1 MSLTEDAMKVIGITG
16 RSGSGKSTLARA
28 LERLGAEVLDGD
40 QIAAGLLAPGSPL
53 LLKVRDAFGPEFFRE
68 DGSLDRKKLGSLV
81 FSDERSLAV
90 LDGIVHPHF
99 RRLVEEEVR
108 KLERQDRSPEIAV
121 LDAAVLF
128 EAGLDGICDIVVA
141 VMCDDETMASRI
153 SQRDGIEAQASL
165 ERINAQKSK
174 LSDYC
179 MARKADIVV
188 ISRGDAAEMD
198 AWAKRIAR
206 IAKGGTHGH

>member
-1 MSLTEDAMKVIGITG
+1 MK
-16 RSGSGKSTLARA
+16 
-28 LERLGAEVLDGD
+28 
-40 QIAAGLLAPGSPL
+40 PWP
-53 LLKVRDAFGPEFFRE
+53 
-68 DGSLDRKKLGSLV
+68 
-81 FSDERSLAV
+81 
-90 LDGIVHPHF
+90 
-99 RRLVEEEVR
+99 
-108 KLERQDRSPEIAV
+108 
-121 LDAAVLF
+121 
-128 EAGLDGICDIVVA
+128 
-141 VMCDDETMASRI
+141 RI
-153 SQRDGIEAQASL
+153 SQRDGIEAQAAL